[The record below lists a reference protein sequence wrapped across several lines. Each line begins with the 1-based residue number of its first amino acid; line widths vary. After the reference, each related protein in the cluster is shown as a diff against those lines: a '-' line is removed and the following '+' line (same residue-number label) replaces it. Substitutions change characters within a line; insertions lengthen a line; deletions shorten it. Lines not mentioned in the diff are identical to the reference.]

1 MQDDIIRV
9 LKPFQQILY
18 SKFRQNK
25 HEAIEILLMLAFGH
39 IFEIF
44 TPNQMAEIMGIDKNQ
59 IYGSINSWS
68 IYLLRRMFLIAG
80 CQEAVKVVKERL
92 AMSPAT
98 LSRARITMSVD
109 DTVIDR
115 LGRVIRLTYSWYSGK
130 HKKVVRGQNI
140 IAITIK
146 VDDRIIPLCI
156 RPVGKQ
162 GRANTTKPEI
172 FREMLYQVLEF
183 FRQEGIDLTQ
193 FPITFD
199 SSYGSSE
206 LAEMLEEA
214 GFDQILVHTRGNYVF
229 SIDGERKKL
238 RLHKEEIQLQ
248 DDLWG
253 CKDIPVARRA
263 AESPT
268 FGKVILLFFEYCS
281 VIKCVMAFGRKL
293 RACEI
298 LSIWK
303 QHHSIEQFWRRL
315 KNELQI
321 HRMRPRSREGINS
334 MIAIK
339 LLAYLV
345 MEKLS
350 ALIGLTFRQIMNY
363 VKRNLDLSAFFHE
376 HFHLSTVH
384 QRL

>member
-1 MQDDIIRV
+1 MQEDIIRV
-9 LKPFQQILY
+9 LKPFQQFLY

-25 HEAIEILLMLAFGH
+25 HEAIEVLLMLAFGH

-44 TPNQMAEIMGIDKNQ
+44 TPNQMAEIMKIDKNKV
-59 IYGSINSWS
+59 YRAINSWS
-68 IYLLRRMFLIAG
+68 IYLLRRMFLVAG
-80 CQEAVKVVKERL
+80 CQEAVNLVRERL
-92 AMSPAT
+92 SMSAAT
-98 LSRARITMSVD
+98 LSRARITISVD

-146 VDDRIIPLCI
+146 IGDRIIPLCI

-172 FREMLYQVLEF
+172 FREMLSDVLEF
-183 FRQEGIDLTQ
+183 FRQQGIDLTQ

-199 SSYGSSE
+199 SSYGSKD
-206 LAEMLEEA
+206 LTDMLKEA
-214 GFDQILVHTRGNYVF
+214 GFDQILVHTKGNYVF
-229 SIDGERKKL
+229 SIDGDKKKL

-253 CKDIPVARRA
+253 CKDIPAFRTA

-268 FGKVILLFFEYCS
+268 FGKVILLLFQYYS
-281 VIKCVMAFGRKL
+281 TIKSVMAFGRKL

-315 KNELQI
+315 KNDLQI
-321 HRMRPRSREGINS
+321 HRMRLRSREGVNGT
-334 MIAIK
+334 IAIK

-350 ALIGLTFRQIMNY
+350 ALTGLTFRQIMNY
-363 VKRNLDLSAFFHE
+363 SKREIDLCSFFHE
-376 HFHLSTVH
+376 HFHLATTAIC
-384 QRL
+384 